1 MESQTNL
8 ENLASIAGLPTINL
22 DSSPTSADAPL
33 LELLGLQF
41 HQLTPEKAKQQVEL
55 LRSLRKNPQRLSSK
69 MTEGT
74 SEKRSIRKESVRAAK
89 VANLLAEY

>member
-8 ENLASIAGLPTINL
+8 EQMASLVGLPLTNS

-33 LELLGLQF
+33 LDLLGCQF
-41 HQLTPEKAKQQVEL
+41 HQMTPEQARMQVEL
-55 LRSLRKNPQRLSSK
+55 LRSLRKNPQRMSSK

-74 SEKRSIRKESVRAAK
+74 SEKRSVRKASVAAAK